1 MKYLHNQGQP
11 IATLQSKNRIKRDVS
26 EFVGIC
32 KGVIADGLVVAEE
45 VEFIA
50 NWLHTHQKAIDQ
62 WPLNVVVERL
72 PEIMAD
78 GVVYPVEQLELI
90 RLISGITGGN
100 LAGDIATLS
109 TELPF
114 SSPLPDLTIN
124 GGKFCVTGTFE
135 FGTRKKVQE
144 VIENKGGVVLPG
156 VKVDLD
162 FLVIGTINSRDWKH
176 NTFGNKIEK
185 AVEYQTKGRQI
196 HIIPES
202 HWMRYVA

>member
-1 MKYLHNQGQP
+1 MKHLDNQGQP
-11 IATLQSKNRIKRDVS
+11 VAALLSKDRIKRDVS

-50 NWLHTHQKAIDQ
+50 NWLHTHQEAMDQ

-78 GVVYPVEQLELI
+78 GVVDPDEQLELI

-100 LAGDIATLS
+100 PAGDVASLS

-114 SSPLPDLTIN
+114 SSPLPDLTID
-124 GGKFCVTGTFE
+124 GCKFCVTGTFE
-135 FGTRKKVQE
+135 FGTRKKVQDA
-144 VIENKGGVVLPG
+144 IESKGGVVLPG
-156 VKVDLD
+156 VKADLD
-162 FLVIGTINSRDWKH
+162 FLVIGTIGSRDWKH
-176 NTFGNKIEK
+176 STFGSKIEK

-202 HWMRYVA
+202 HWVRYVA